1 MIFKVFYQEKLT
13 EVPTRESTK
22 SLYIEAD
29 SVQDARRKLADRKYN
44 IEFVQEISGKFL
56 EYEKQSNQ
64 FEVENG

>member
-1 MIFKVFYQEKLT
+1 MIFKVFYQAKKT
-13 EVPTRESTK
+13 EVPTREATK

-29 SVQDARRKLADRKYN
+29 SIQDARRKLADRQFN

-56 EYEKQSNQ
+56 EYEQQSNH